1 MKVEVRNGNVEKAL
15 RLLKRKVQ
23 KEGIVKV
30 LKQKEFFE
38 KPSAKRVR
46 KKKQGIKNLRKAHA
60 KNNLSMSNYRFKG
73 RRMKLH

>member
-60 KNNLSMSNYRFKG
+60 KNNLAMSNYRSKG
-73 RRMKLH
+73 RRMKLY